1 MTPPWR
7 FTEHDDVPAAE
18 GDGVDAGLD
27 AFNHEAAPL
36 HEVQRMSC
44 FVRDAAGAVI
54 GGAVGRSWGEA
65 CELQQIWVDN
75 AHRGHGLGSEL
86 VRRFEALGRR
96 RGCRTF
102 YLETFSFQAPS
113 LYRSLGYAVRLE
125 LHGFGHGIVKYTM
138 VHEDEADAGMVG
150 S

>member
-1 MTPPWR
+1 MTLPWR

-18 GDGVDAGLD
+18 GDVVDAGLD
-27 AFNHEAAPL
+27 AFNHGAAPL

-44 FVRDAAGAVI
+44 FARDAAGAVI

-65 CELQQIWVDN
+65 CELQQIWVDD

-102 YLETFSFQAPS
+102 YLETFNFQAPDF
-113 LYRSLGYAVRLE
+113 YRKHGYRVAAEVRA
-125 LHGFGHGIVKYTM
+125 FPHGIVKFVM
-138 VHEDEADAGMVG
+138 VHDVPAAAAT
-150 S
+150 

>member
-1 MTPPWR
+1 MTVRWR
-7 FTEHDDVPAAE
+7 FTEHDDVPAPE
-18 GDGVDAGLD
+18 GDVVDAGLD

-36 HEVQRMSC
+36 HEVRRMSC
-44 FVRDAAGAVI
+44 FARDAGGAVI

-65 CELQQIWVDN
+65 CELQQIWVDP

-102 YLETFSFQAPS
+102 YLETFNFQAPGFYGKHG
-113 LYRSLGYAVRLE
+113 YRVAAEVRA
-125 LHGFGHGIVKYTM
+125 FPHGIVKFVM
-138 VHEDEADAGMVG
+138 VREVPAEAAP
-150 S
+150 